1 MKLLKLFWKPTLLP
15 YRLFQ
20 KTMPHTTHEEENVGV
35 LDTNS
40 NVSSKP
46 FSLQSPSDE
55 NINLGEHRT

>member
-1 MKLLKLFWKPTLLP
+1 
-15 YRLFQ
+15 
-20 KTMPHTTHEEENVGV
+20 MPHTTHEEENVGV

-46 FSLQSPSDE
+46 FSLQTPSDE